1 MEVVN
6 KTEWLRQEYPTS
18 IYINTNTNMKHDQT
32 KKKNK
37 NQSTMNKITT
47 NIISIKDMFKPNLLL
62 IDTNINKTQPNKNNN
77 TSNINTSELDKR
89 NMYGFPFFYR

>member
-1 MEVVN
+1 
-6 KTEWLRQEYPTS
+6 
-18 IYINTNTNMKHDQT
+18 MKHDQT